1 MVSLVLLTIE
11 NQKTGTLNNN
21 ATFHEMSTMVEK
33 SLSSQS
39 VSVLP
44 ILLLGFFHVIIT
56 PLRDVFKIEPLL
68 MMPYYLTGV
77 LIGIFIY
84 RKSNTVKD
92 YEYRRSKVMKQ
103 MKKTYAAEESGV
115 WQSNAEISDRLN
127 DTTNLAKNVS
137 QISTES
143 PEMELSDDNKVDVD
157 MLNES
162 KTIVEATRRVSGKS
176 TFDEQEITATIG
188 ATRKTSPMDKL
199 LDFISGLFK
208 GDSSAKSR
216 DERRMAA
223 LTAAAEA
230 APVRAV
236 KPQAPIQY
244 ERNEVS
250 IEPYSEVSYSDN
262 VDSNTPNVL
271 EQQGLPNNPTPVVKN
286 YSAFAAPNAG
296 NNSTHSIEA
305 MAMLPNSNQQT
316 FNPPVSVQ
324 QPQCRGCNYPIK
336 SGDRFCDN
344 CGLDVI

>member
-1 MVSLVLLTIE
+1 
-11 NQKTGTLNNN
+11 
-21 ATFHEMSTMVEK
+21 MVEK

-68 MMPYYLTGV
+68 MIPYYLTGV

-92 YEYRRSKVMKQ
+92 YEYRRSKVMRQ

-115 WQSNAEISDRLN
+115 WQSNAEITDRLN

-199 LDFISGLFK
+199 LDLISGLFK
-208 GDSSAKSR
+208 RDSSAESR
-216 DERRMAA
+216 EERRMAA

-250 IEPYSEVSYSDN
+250 IEPDSD
-262 VDSNTPNVL
+262 TPNVL

>member
-1 MVSLVLLTIE
+1 
-11 NQKTGTLNNN
+11 
-21 ATFHEMSTMVEK
+21 MVEK

-68 MMPYYLTGV
+68 MIPYYLTGV

-92 YEYRRSKVMKQ
+92 YEYRRSKVMRQ

-115 WQSNAEISDRLN
+115 WQSNAEITDRLN

-199 LDFISGLFK
+199 LDLISGLFK
-208 GDSSAKSR
+208 RDSSAESR
-216 DERRMAA
+216 EERRMAA

-250 IEPYSEVSYSDN
+250 IEPDSD
-262 VDSNTPNVL
+262 TPNVL

-305 MAMLPNSNQQT
+305 MAMLPNSNQRT

-336 SGDRFCDN
+336 TGDRFCDN

>member
-1 MVSLVLLTIE
+1 
-11 NQKTGTLNNN
+11 
-21 ATFHEMSTMVEK
+21 MSTMVEK

-39 VSVLP
+39 VSILP
-44 ILLLGFFHVIIT
+44 ILLLGFLHVIIT
-56 PLRDVFKIEPLL
+56 PLREVFKIEPLL
-68 MMPYYLTGV
+68 MIPYYLTGV

-92 YEYRRSKVMKQ
+92 YEYRRSKVMKK

-115 WQSNAEISDRLN
+115 WQTNAEISDRL
-127 DTTNLAKNVS
+127 DESTNLARNVS

-143 PEMELSDDNKVDVD
+143 PEMELSDENKVDVD

-162 KTIVEATRRVSGKS
+162 KTIIEATRRVSGKS

-188 ATRKTSPMDKL
+188 ATRKTSPMDKF
-199 LDFISGLFK
+199 LDFFSGLFRSN
-208 GDSSAKSR
+208 SSSESR
-216 DERRMAA
+216 EEKRMAA
-223 LTAAAEA
+223 LTAASEA
-230 APVRAV
+230 APVKAV

-250 IEPYSEVSYSDN
+250 IEPDSEVSYSEN
-262 VDSNTPNVL
+262 VESESSDIPEQSNP
-271 EQQGLPNNPTPVVKN
+271 QNNPTPVGKN
-286 YSAFAAPNAG
+286 YSAFAPLNTG
-296 NNSTHSIEA
+296 NNSTQSIES

-316 FNPPVSVQ
+316 FTAPASIQ
-324 QPQCRGCNYPIK
+324 QPRCRGCNYPVK

>member
-68 MMPYYLTGV
+68 MIPYYLTGV

-92 YEYRRSKVMKQ
+92 YEYRRSKVMRQ

-115 WQSNAEISDRLN
+115 WQSNAEITDRLN

-199 LDFISGLFK
+199 LDLISGLFK
-208 GDSSAKSR
+208 RDSSAESR
-216 DERRMAA
+216 EERRMAA

-250 IEPYSEVSYSDN
+250 IEPDSEVLYSDN
-262 VDSNTPNVL
+262 VDSDTPNVL

-305 MAMLPNSNQQT
+305 MAMLPNSNQRT

-336 SGDRFCDN
+336 TGDRFCDN

>member
-1 MVSLVLLTIE
+1 MVNLVLSTIE

-21 ATFHEMSTMVEK
+21 AQFQEMSTMVEK

-39 VSVLP
+39 VSILP
-44 ILLLGFFHVIIT
+44 ILLLGFIHVIIT
-56 PLRDVFKIEPLL
+56 PLREVFKIEPLL
-68 MMPYYLTGV
+68 MIPYYLTGV

-92 YEYRRSKVMKQ
+92 YEYRRSKIMKK

-115 WQSNAEISDRLN
+115 WQSNAEISDRL
-127 DTTNLAKNVS
+127 DESTNLAKNVS

-143 PEMELSDDNKVDVD
+143 PEMELSDENKVDVD

-162 KTIVEATRRVSGKS
+162 KTIIEATRRVSGKS
-176 TFDEQEITATIG
+176 TFDEQEVTATIG

-199 LDFISGLFK
+199 LDFLSGLFR
-208 GDSSAKSR
+208 GNSSVETREEK
-216 DERRMAA
+216 RMAA

-230 APVRAV
+230 APVQAV

-250 IEPYSEVSYSDN
+250 IEPDSEVSYSEN
-262 VDSNTPNVL
+262 VESDPPDIT
-271 EQQGLPNNPTPVVKN
+271 EQPVSHNNLSPAGKN
-286 YSAFAAPNAG
+286 YSAFAPPNTA
-296 NNSTHSIEA
+296 NNSTQSIES
-305 MAMLPNSNQQT
+305 MAMLPSSNQQT
-316 FNPPVSVQ
+316 FTAPASVQ
-324 QPQCRGCNYPIK
+324 QPRCRGCNYPIK